1 MEERLTINVVISETK
16 EWTVKVQVVDK
27 GRPRDNLQKTIAS
40 VTESNHAYGIPINTF
55 LWTID
60 KGTLIEPIEEV
71 DPPEVSLPPST
82 RLTLTMFDSFH
93 HQPEG
98 LEFDVLA
105 IVVNVALPTCA
116 TNGSRIQELIIMDNQ
131 ATLNEQL
138 LIAYTKKSI
147 TSTGSL
153 QLIPFEDEIISIAD
167 AHQHLP
173 HVQHANK
180 SLLGFIHEGDSIVQ
194 LAAAPQILFQALNHP
209 LIYCYSR
216 CQFDITITDNSGSAT
231 TLIADQPAEIMLH
244 LTSEEIYDIRCTKKQ
259 MLPLANVTRQL
270 TGKTFTI
277 QVKKSFAKTMDET
290 PAKLIILSYAKKENI
305 ISAPSSRAPMDTGSS
320 KRKTE
325 KDKEEATSHRRHAPE
340 PKTPPPKHYNK

>member
-1 MEERLTINVVISETK
+1 
-16 EWTVKVQVVDK
+16 
-27 GRPRDNLQKTIAS
+27 
-40 VTESNHAYGIPINTF
+40 
-55 LWTID
+55 
-60 KGTLIEPIEEV
+60 
-71 DPPEVSLPPST
+71 
-82 RLTLTMFDSFH
+82 MFDNFH

-116 TNGSRIQELIIMDNQ
+116 ANGSRIQELIIMDNQ
-131 ATLNEQL
+131 KKPKKLTLWESFIDHVGIYIAEQLNQYPIILSRKIAKSKSYAGLTSRFATTIQINPPYPQVAALRKWATSNEQL

-147 TSTGSL
+147 TSMGSL

-173 HVQHANK
+173 GQIVCIQAEF
-180 SLLGFIHEGDSIVQ
+180 SLLDENQQFYI
-194 LAAAPQILFQALNHP
+194 LACSTCKQIFTRLRSQRRFYCATCRRSAN
-209 LIYCYSR
+209 LIPR
-216 CQFDITITDNSGSAT
+216 CQFDITITNNSGSAT
-231 TLIADQPAEIMLH
+231 TLIADEATETMLH

-277 QVKKSFAKTMDET
+277 QVKKSFAKTMDGT
-290 PAKLIILSYAKKENI
+290 PAKLIILSYVEKENI
-305 ISAPSSRAPMDTGSS
+305 ISAPSSPAPMNTAASS